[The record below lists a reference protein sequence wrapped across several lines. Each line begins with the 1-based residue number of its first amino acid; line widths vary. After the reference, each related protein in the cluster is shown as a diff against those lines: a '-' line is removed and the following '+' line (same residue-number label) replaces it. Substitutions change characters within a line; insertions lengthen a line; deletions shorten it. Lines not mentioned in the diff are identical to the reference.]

1 MKDLL
6 RLPVHAL
13 HKVPKSNLMCAFCC
27 AGCPEGGGSQHHS
40 LHSKQPQHLC
50 LSCGGSA
57 PECDSQRHRDQSGT
71 HRSRCALHC
80 CRRASACLC
89 LATQSLQHC
98 LRRMHK
104 HSKQQQLQHQTYAHM
119 NPLGAGRACSL
130 PEWECQPVLWPSAG
144 HPSSMAAARLGL
156 GACSAQAGRQPGSG
170 ARVLSRRLCRQQPV
184 LLGRHHCW
192 RPQAHGF
199 HRRAASR
206 GSSCS
211 AQLQACAC
219 GCSCCQPS
227 CANRGSHEKTT

>member
-1 MKDLL
+1 MQAVLRVEGANIIPFTANNLNIFVSAVVAQLPNVTAKDIVISQVRTALVVPCTAAGVPLL
-6 RLPVHAL
+6 AYAWPL
-13 HKVPKSNLMCAFCC
+13 
-27 AGCPEGGGSQHHS
+27 
-40 LHSKQPQHLC
+40 
-50 LSCGGSA
+50 
-57 PECDSQRHRDQSGT
+57 
-71 HRSRCALHC
+71 
-80 CRRASACLC
+80 
-89 LATQSLQHC
+89 QSLQHC

-104 HSKQQQLQHQTYAHM
+104 HSKQQQLQHQTYPHM
-119 NPLGAGRACSL
+119 DPLGAGRACSL

-170 ARVLSRRLCRQQPV
+170 ARVLRRCLCRQQPV
-184 LLGRHHCW
+184 LLGCHHCW